1 MAAFVSGH
9 ADTVG
14 DKFAGTSTYSYGFG
28 GNSISSGEFVV
39 LSMGS
44 TTRNINSIAGTNLT
58 LTQLGTHSIN
68 GAGMR
73 ESTWYGFAT
82 GTCTSV
88 TVTASGN
95 TNDDA
100 AASYASFSGMASDQS
115 AATSGASTGD
125 NVTVHDVAAVTPGTA
140 SNVMV
145 CGGFRTNA
153 TWTDDTDFTA
163 VSSAN
168 AMKMIAYR
176 IQTSAT
182 AQAFSQSS
190 DINRYSTTRLAAF
203 TANAA
208 GRSTKNTRSAPLGV
222 NLGMGWR
229 M

>member
-14 DKFAGTSTYSYGFG
+14 DKFAGTSTYTYSFG
-28 GNSISSGEFVV
+28 GNSIASGEFVV

-58 LTQLGTHSIN
+58 LAQLGTHSIN

-100 AASYASFSGMASDQS
+100 AASYVSFSGMASDQS
-115 AATSGASTGD
+115 AATSGASIGD
-125 NVTVHDVAAVTPGTA
+125 NVTTHDVSTVTPGTA
-140 SNVMV
+140 NNVMV
-145 CGGFRTNA
+145 CGSFRTNA
-153 TWTDDTDFTA
+153 TWTDDSTFTA
-163 VSSAN
+163 VSSADAN
-168 AMKMIAYR
+168 KMIAYV
-176 IQTSAT
+176 IQTAAT
-182 AQAFSQSS
+182 GQNFTMSS
-190 DINRYSTTRLAAF
+190 DINRYSTQRLAAF
-203 TANAA
+203 TSNAA
-208 GRSTKNTRSAPLGV
+208 GRTTRNTRSAPLGV
-222 NLGMGWR
+222 NLGMNWR
-229 M
+229 S